1 MRIISVVPS
10 LTELLFELGLE
21 DEIIGIT
28 RFCIHPKE
36 KVKSIPKIGGTKT
49 LKLERIDDL
58 RPDIII
64 ANKEENSQ
72 SDIEYLQQKHPVLL
86 TDIFTL
92 EDALLSIKEIGCRT
106 NKSLEANQLVKQI
119 THEFSSIRSLHSE
132 ANKVAYL
139 IWDNPVMVSGQH
151 TFIHDILIQ
160 LGFANFHPDQSSRY
174 PVMTDAEINAFQ
186 PDLIF
191 LSSEPFPFAN
201 KHIANFSI
209 RFPHSQ
215 IVLVDGEMFS
225 WYGSRLLKAPQYF
238 NRLITD
244 LI

>member
-10 LTELLFELGLE
+10 LTELLFDLGLE

-28 RFCIHPKE
+28 RFCIHPKDQ
-36 KVKSIPKIGGTKT
+36 VKSIPKVGGTKT
-49 LKLERIDDL
+49 LKLARIDAL
-58 RPDIII
+58 KPDIII

-86 TDIFTL
+86 TDIFTV
-92 EDALLSIKEIGCRT
+92 EDALFSIKEIGQRT
-106 NKSLEANQLVKQI
+106 NKSLEANHLVKQI
-119 THEFSSIRSLHSE
+119 TQEFSSIRSLPPK
-132 ANKVAYL
+132 ADKVAYL

-160 LGFANFHPDQSSRY
+160 LGFVNFHPDPHSRY
-174 PVMTDAEINAFQ
+174 PVMTDAEINAFL

-191 LSSEPFPFAN
+191 LSSEPFPFTH
-201 KHIANFSI
+201 KHLANFKI

-225 WYGSRLLKAPQYF
+225 WYGSRLLKAHQYF